1 MVLLRLLLENAAES
15 ERRLGPNNVA
25 CLQDVSKCV
34 GDPCPNGRMVETVA
48 RVKVEVWR
56 CATDDVE
63 PRVWL
68 IVASERK
75 E

>member
-1 MVLLRLLLENAAES
+1 MPQRVSVDLARTMSRA
-15 ERRLGPNNVA
+15 
-25 CLQDVSKCV
+25 LQDVSKCV